1 MFRKSMSTLVL
12 ALVLSFTGC
21 ENLGDLGGSSSQAQA
36 YPLSTH
42 VSGTG
47 TIESIE
53 LIPRNQSVGLGT
65 LAGAAIGGLLG
76 YQMGGGTGKTVTTI
90 AGAAGGAYVGHEVDK
105 RRRTDDH
112 VYKVSIRMDD
122 GTIQSFAQ
130 EAEPIVKQGD
140 KVKISRGVVS
150 KL

>member
-1 MFRKSMSTLVL
+1 
-12 ALVLSFTGC
+12 
-21 ENLGDLGGSSSQAQA
+21 
-36 YPLSTH
+36 
-42 VSGTG
+42 
-47 TIESIE
+47 
-53 LIPRNQSVGLGT
+53 
-65 LAGAAIGGLLG
+65 
-76 YQMGGGTGKTVTTI
+76 MGGGTGKTVTTI
-90 AGAAGGAYVGHEVDK
+90 AGAAGGAYVGHELDK
-105 RRRTDDH
+105 QRRTDDH

>member
-1 MFRKSMSTLVL
+1 MSREFVSMLALVL
-12 ALVLSFTGC
+12 ALSSVAC
-21 ENLGDLGGSSSQAQA
+21 ENLGGLGSNSSQPQT

-42 VSGTG
+42 ISGTG
-47 TIESIE
+47 IIESVE
-53 LIPRNQSVGLGT
+53 LIPRHQSVGLGS

-105 RRRTDDH
+105 QRRTNDH
-112 VYKVSIRMDD
+112 VYKVTLRMDD

-130 EAEPIVKQGD
+130 ESEPILKQGD
-140 KVKISRGVVS
+140 KVRIRQGVVS